1 MVDEAQNYDPKTIE
15 GLRLLSNLESGQ
27 HKMIQVVLA
36 GQPALDSKLSKR
48 AMQQFAQR
56 ISLRRTTTP
65 LAEQDTYEYIQ
76 HRLKIV
82 GYQGSGLFSKKA
94 MNLIW
99 LHSEGIP
106 RKINILCDNV
116 LLNAYGMGQKKIKA
130 MAVAEAI
137 NDLSFGQSS
146 TNGDQSHPRFI
157 RSKAAML

>member
-1 MVDEAQNYDPKTIE
+1 
-15 GLRLLSNLESGQ
+15 
-27 HKMIQVVLA
+27 
-36 GQPALDSKLSKR
+36 
-48 AMQQFAQR
+48 
-56 ISLRRTTTP
+56 
-65 LAEQDTYEYIQ
+65 
-76 HRLKIV
+76 
-82 GYQGSGLFSKKA
+82 

-116 LLNAYGMGQKKIKA
+116 LLNAYGMGQNKIKA

-146 TNGDQSHPRFI
+146 TNGSESNRNFI